1 MRGRRGKGGEG
12 VEGRREGSDVAY
24 KQELACL
31 THDHTYIY
39 VYNVHTAR
47 VCTEVEDCNMY
58 LQNPLGLTIS
68 RVNSISH
75 P

>member
-31 THDHTYIY
+31 TMITHTYIY
-39 VYNVHTAR
+39 KYNYT
-47 VCTEVEDCNMY
+47 Y
-58 LQNPLGLTIS
+58 
-68 RVNSISH
+68 NSIDY
-75 P
+75 

>member
-31 THDHTYIY
+31 THDHMHIRTYII
-39 VYNVHTAR
+39 HIIALT
-47 VCTEVEDCNMY
+47 TEKCH
-58 LQNPLGLTIS
+58 S
-68 RVNSISH
+68 
-75 P
+75 